1 MGLIVFAV
9 IFVYVVVAVYM
20 YFTQKNIVPYEVR
33 MGSLSSSNIYR
44 GIALRQEE
52 VVFAEQAGFITY
64 LAREGTRTGIR
75 NPVFVIDQMGELS
88 AYLSRMEREEA
99 TLSARDLQELRTE
112 ILSFVNDF
120 DETAFESVYEFK
132 YNVQGTVLKLANF
145 NVMTGLEELGSQMIY
160 PGFAPRSG
168 IVIYSVDGF
177 EDLRLEDMN
186 RDLFNQQN
194 YEKVQLI
201 NNDLVGV
208 GDPVFK
214 LSTSEDWSVVIRVD
228 DEATAEEL
236 VRRQYIRVKF
246 LKNQYV
252 SWGRVRSFI
261 DSRGDIFVELSFTNS
276 MITFCQD
283 RFIDIELIT
292 EEERGLK
299 IPNSSIV
306 DKEFFIVP
314 KGYVTR
320 GGRNNAFGVLRE
332 TFTDEGVSTTEFV
345 DTVIYNETDDEYFLD
360 DMRLRIGDYLIMPD
374 STEKYRIS
382 RRGTLIGVFNI
393 NKGYADFRQIHI
405 LYQNEEYAI
414 VRSNTRYGLTV
425 YDFIALDARMVR
437 ENELIYE

>member
-1 MGLIVFAV
+1 
-9 IFVYVVVAVYM
+9 
-20 YFTQKNIVPYEVR
+20 
-33 MGSLSSSNIYR
+33 
-44 GIALRQEE
+44 
-52 VVFAEQAGFITY
+52 
-64 LAREGTRTGIR
+64 
-75 NPVFVIDQMGELS
+75 
-88 AYLSRMEREEA
+88 
-99 TLSARDLQELRTE
+99 
-112 ILSFVNDF
+112 
-120 DETAFESVYEFK
+120 
-132 YNVQGTVLKLANF
+132 
-145 NVMTGLEELGSQMIY
+145 
-160 PGFAPRSG
+160 
-168 IVIYSVDGF
+168 VDGF